1 MKELFKFGIHHEPK
15 YPQGKHD
22 IVIPCRA
29 DFEALLA
36 LSNLKNHSLNP
47 NYGSLVFD
55 VSDPNLAVAL
65 KMVESITGLTPLK
78 GKLDRHQRENWFF
91 CQIERVFDRKDI
103 TQAPL
108 LELLAKKELA
118 YRAPSH
124 HPESFVLRADVKLK
138 NSKWHYGYVDYHDV
152 PVCDDNLRYKLE
164 AENLRGLRFDAVG
177 YSPPEKA
184 HYRTLWRVTSSIQ
197 MPRLR
202 TPLVD
207 AEGKPFVGPLTN
219 DESCRG
225 CYPDD
230 SIASPAILRF
240 SREEVGTLGPF
251 DAAVTQER
259 MGSWDTSAYR
269 RVIVRQ
275 RFREVF
281 ERLKIPGVEFIPVRF
296 DDT

>member
-1 MKELFKFGIHHEPK
+1 MKELFQFGIYHEPK
-15 YPQGKHD
+15 YSPGKHD
-22 IVIPCRA
+22 IVIPCRS

-36 LSNLKNHSLNP
+36 LSCLKIPSLNP

-55 VSDPNLAVAL
+55 VTDPNLAVAL
-65 KMVESITGLTPLK
+65 KMVESITGLTPLM
-78 GKLDRHQRENWFF
+78 GKLDSHQRENWFF
-91 CQIERVFDRKDI
+91 CQLQRVFDRKDI

-108 LELLAKKELA
+108 LKLLAKKEVA

-124 HPESFVLRADVKLK
+124 HPESFVLQADAKLK
-138 NSKWHYGYVDYHDV
+138 NSKWHYGYADV
-152 PVCDDNLRYKLE
+152 HVAPLCDDHLRNQLE

-177 YSPPEKA
+177 YSPPAKA
-184 HYRTLWRVTSSIQ
+184 HYRTLWRMTSSIQ

-219 DESCRG
+219 EESCRG

-230 SIASPAILRF
+230 GVASPAILRF
-240 SREEVGTLGPF
+240 SREEVADLGPL

-259 MGSWDTSAYR
+259 IGSWDTSAYR
-269 RVIVRQ
+269 AVIVSQ

-281 ERLKIPGVEFIPVRF
+281 ERLKIPGAEFIPIRLEE
-296 DDT
+296 T